1 MKSARAKP
9 RKSGS
14 SAASAALAALARLLG
29 QQAAHEWAEA
39 DHGADLCRKPFPME
53 ERQ

>member
-1 MKSARAKP
+1 MKRARAKT

-14 SAASAALAALARLLG
+14 SAASAALAALARLLAR
-29 QQAAHEWAEA
+29 QAADQWAEA